1 MVVLISPA
9 QTRLKWIIKD
19 SQDKDR
25 DYAIECCPMILS
37 IDKIYKRIRNLTF
50 RRIKPGAVSLTPDEM
65 PTYEPYV
72 LRESISN
79 AIAHQDYMQHGV
91 VNVVEYEDKV
101 VISNLGTFIPGSLK
115 NVLSHSGPQEKY
127 HNPFLVAAMVELKLV
142 DTIGS
147 GIPNICEYQKRRL
160 FPMPVYELSDGR
172 VELTIY
178 GKVIDEQ
185 YAWQLS
191 TNSSLTFLDIEMLN
205 RVQLNRPIT
214 EDEWKYLKK
223 KKLVSGRK
231 ERPYV
236 VGAVEKKDNH
246 LCLEI
251 LDLLRRNNEMS
262 KAEIEGAIIDKLAEE
277 MSENQKH
284 DKITNLLK
292 RMKKEKQIDTT
303 GKGPSAKW
311 FIIK

>member
-1 MVVLISPA
+1 MRTREEQLQLLSRLIGIAKAGQEAGETEWLEMKTNISESHASITYDRVGEYISGLSNGACTHYKDYGYLVLGVEDGTWNIVG
-9 QTRLKWIIKD
+9 T
-19 SQDKDR
+19 
-25 DYAIECCPMILS
+25 
-37 IDKIYKRIRNLTF
+37 NL
-50 RRIKPGAVSLTPDEM
+50 RMKSAR
-65 PTYEPYV
+65 Y
-72 LRESISN
+72 RQ
-79 AIAHQDYMQHGV
+79 QDYELWLRN
-91 VNVVEYEDKV
+91 NVAPRMVHFNIED
-101 VISNLGTFIPGSLK
+101 SDF
-115 NVLSHSGPQEKY
+115 
-127 HNPFLVAAMVELKLV
+127 
-142 DTIGS
+142 
-147 GIPNICEYQKRRL
+147 ICENQKRRL

-262 KAEIEGAIIDKLAEE
+262 KAEIEGTIIDKLAEE